1 MRNYEKGI
9 LMNFL
14 CIILTVSLL
23 VTSVYCEKIIVSIEG
38 NTGAGKTTLTSM
50 IQEQWNDAHVI
61 KEPFDQWQSINGGQ
75 NLFSTFIHDKERWG
89 FTYETWAYFTNLFPL
104 THENKHDI
112 TITDR
117 SLLASQNCFVK
128 MLYQEGNLSQLE
140 FDLFNEQA
148 RIIRTLLPHKLN
160 GIIYLRST
168 PEIAQQRTVARNR
181 DLKDGEDLSWFQKLH
196 NVHEEWLIEKKDLQ
210 DDMKD
215 IPVLIIDGNV
225 DFQHNKQEL
234 DKILHQIRAFIEGF
248 KEKPVSTRAHPA
260 CPPACRLKLR
270 VE

>member
-1 MRNYEKGI
+1 
-9 LMNFL
+9 MNFL

-23 VTSVYCEKIIVSIEG
+23 VPPLCYGKIVVSIEG

-50 IQEQWNDAHVI
+50 IQEQWHDVHVI

-75 NLFSTFIHDKERWG
+75 NLFKTFIQDKERWS
-89 FTYETWAYFTNLFPL
+89 FTYQTWAFFTNLFPL
-104 THENKHDI
+104 THENRHEI
-112 TITDR
+112 TIVDR

-128 MLYQEGNLSQLE
+128 MQYQEGNLSQLE

-148 RIIRTLLPHKLN
+148 RMIRTLLPHKLN

-168 PEIAQQRTVARNR
+168 PEVAQQRTMVRNR
-181 DLKDGEDLSWFQKLH
+181 DLKDGVEISWFQNLH

-210 DDMKD
+210 EDIKD

-225 DFQHNKQEL
+225 DFQYNKQEL
-234 DKILHQIRAFIEGF
+234 DKILNQIRAFIEGL
-248 KEKPVSTRAHPA
+248 KEGK
-260 CPPACRLKLR
+260 
-270 VE
+270 VESFIEDNL